1 MEEFLWMKQLLM
13 VEFVSIG
20 IIFMIPFAAPL
31 APMLSVIENPTSI
44 TVNWITI
51 SDANGYVVYINDA
64 AYIVIGGDSAN
75 YTVDG
80 LIPGTNYSITV
91 RAYQDV
97 LGPSSTI
104 FAAATNRKFDC
115 ATMFYSLIAI
125 MSVTATP
132 ISLVT
137 KILDFVIEIQCQS
150 DVLSES
156 LVIMVNSTA
165 YNIPQL
171 SLISKFNAIINQTG
185 FDISVQCIWSVN
197 GGIFMDETILNG
209 IKNTFY
215 FYYCICQLAPS
226 IPTVAIVGN
235 PTSIEVYWKPVLD
248 ANGYV
253 VYVDNTVYDIIEN
266 TTITIDELTPGRR
279 YVIAV
284 RAYQDILGPAS
295 KTCATANNGNVIKC
309 CIKTNVCSLLA
320 TTLVRTTLVSPITLM
335 TLKTGLMY
343 ELQCQTNAIPD
354 SLNITIGS
362 NIYNTNQFIQNS
374 TYISKVIVTQNEF
387 TGADITVHCS
397 WNVNGGT
404 FTNSSIIQGIHM
416 CLMLNYNTLLYS
428 SIINTYCITS
438 QYYYY

>member
-1 MEEFLWMKQLLM
+1 MAM
-13 VEFVSIG
+13 
-20 IIFMIPFAAPL
+20 
-31 APMLSVIENPTSI
+31 
-44 TVNWITI
+44 
-51 SDANGYVVYINDA
+51 
-64 AYIVIGGDSAN
+64 
-75 YTVDG
+75 
-80 LIPGTNYSITV
+80 
-91 RAYQDV
+91 
-97 LGPSSTI
+97 
-104 FAAATNRKFDC
+104 
-115 ATMFYSLIAI
+115 
-125 MSVTATP
+125 P

-137 KILDFVIEIQCQS
+137 EVLDFEIEIQCQS
-150 DVLSES
+150 EVLSES
-156 LVIMVNSTA
+156 LIIMVNSTA
-165 YNIPQL
+165 YNITQP
-171 SLISKFNAIINQTG
+171 SFINKFNAIINQTG

-197 GGIFMDETILNG
+197 GGILVDETILNG

-215 FYYCICQLAPS
+215 FYYFIYQLAPS
-226 IPTVAIVGN
+226 IPTMAVVGN

-266 TTITIDELTPGRR
+266 ATITIDELTPGKS

-295 KTCATANNGNVIKC
+295 KIHAAANNGKYFVFKC

-343 ELQCQTNAIPD
+343 ELQCQTNVIPD

-362 NIYNTNQFIQNS
+362 KIYNTNQFIQNS

-404 FTNSSIIQGIHM
+404 FTNSSIIQGTHM

-438 QYYYY
+438 WYYYY